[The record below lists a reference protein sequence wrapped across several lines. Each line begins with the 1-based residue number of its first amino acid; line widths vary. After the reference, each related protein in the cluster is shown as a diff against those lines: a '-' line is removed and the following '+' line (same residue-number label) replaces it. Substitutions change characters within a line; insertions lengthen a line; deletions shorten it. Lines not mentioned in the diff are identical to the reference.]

1 MHVVILGANGQLGR
15 LLVKTAPG
23 HVKVSAFSSSV
34 CDISNPASVARVM
47 DKVRPDLVINAAA
60 YTQVDRAE
68 TETEQAWAVNHQGV
82 LHLIGATSPTT
93 RLLHVSTDFVFDGTA
108 REPYLPTAP
117 TAPLGVYGASKLAG
131 EQALLSLAP
140 ERSCIVRTAWLYAA
154 EGKNFCN
161 TMLHLMATREA
172 LNVVHDQT
180 GTPTSALGLAEV
192 LWRFA
197 DQPSLRGIYHWTD
210 QGQASWY
217 EFACEIQRQG
227 LEAGLLKQAIAVSPI
242 TTDQYP
248 TPAKRPAYSVL
259 DKRTT
264 CEALDIAGVSWQAAL
279 ARELACKSPQE
290 S

>member
-15 LLVKTAPG
+15 LLVQTAPG

-60 YTQVDRAE
+60 YTQVDKAE
-68 TETEQAWAVNHQGV
+68 SEAERAWAVNHQGV
-82 LHLIGATSPTT
+82 CHIIESTSPTT

-108 REPYLPTAP
+108 REPYPTTAP

-131 EQALLSLAP
+131 EEALLALAP
-140 ERSCIVRTAWLYAA
+140 TRSCIVRTAWLYAA
-154 EGKNFCN
+154 QGKNFCN
-161 TMLHLMATREA
+161 TMLQLMATRDA
-172 LNVVHDQT
+172 LNVVHDQV

-197 DQPSLRGIYHWTD
+197 DQPGLNGIYHWTD

-227 LEAGLLKQAIAVSPI
+227 FASGLLTHTIPIAPI
-242 TTDQYP
+242 TTSQYP
-248 TPAKRPAYSVL
+248 TPARRPAYSVL
-259 DKRTT
+259 DKHTT
-264 CEALDIAGVSWQAAL
+264 HAALQFTGVSWQAAL
-279 ARELACKSPQE
+279 ARELAFKSPQE